1 MTATVTAS
9 TTEAIAGKGLRV
21 WLWVSQSLLAL
32 VFAPAGAMKLINTS
46 AFVAQSHMSAGLLI
60 FIGIS
65 EVAGALGV
73 VLPALTRVYPQLTAF
88 AAVGLAVIMVLA
100 TGVNIMQGQLPAVAL
115 TIVLGALA
123 VFVAWGRWR
132 RAPIAPRL

>member
-1 MTATVTAS
+1 MIATVSAS

-32 VFAPAGAMKLINTS
+32 VFAPAGATKLINAS
-46 AFVAQSHMSAGLLI
+46 AFAARSHMSVGLLI
-60 FIGIS
+60 FIGIA

-73 VLPALTRVYPQLTAF
+73 VLPALTRIYPQLTTL
-88 AAVGLAVIMVLA
+88 AAVGLAIIMVLA
-100 TGVNIMQGQLPAVAL
+100 TGVNIIQGQLPAVVL

-132 RAPIAPRL
+132 RAPVAARL